1 MFIQLHFECNVLT
14 EIVIILIMGIIQ
26 VQQSENRNTV
36 CGNLNEY
43 SDRESLTLKFMA
55 EILCY
60 NRTSNDCM

>member
-36 CGNLNEY
+36 CGNLHEY
-43 SDRESLTLKFMA
+43 SDKESLTLKFMG